1 MLSSW
6 KVLWGYAWHTWVTSE
21 MAKFKLTYYFNLLPA
36 FSLYD
41 LIPWF
46 LQNKLFLTLFACFV
60 RVSRKKIVKAS
71 FDRKL
76 SSVPVFCDIVLSW
89 AYEVKI
95 YNIILK
101 NIIFHLKCKYMVHNV
116 LLFTLIKTSKNNFF
130 YWDNVIENHCHCTT
144 KAFNRKLRTYQ
155 HKWLFQALSL

>member
-6 KVLWGYAWHTWVTSE
+6 NTWVMFE
-21 MAKFKLTYYFNLLPA
+21 MAKFKLAFHFNLLPA

-46 LQNKLFLTLFACFV
+46 LQHKLFLTLFTSFV
-60 RVSRKKIVKAS
+60 GVSQKKFVKAN

-76 SSVPVFCDIVLSW
+76 SSVALFCDIVLSW
-89 AYEVKI
+89 DYEAKI

-101 NIIFHLKCKYMVHNV
+101 NIIFHPKCKFMVHNF
-116 LLFTLIKTSKNNFF
+116 LLFTMIKATKTRFF
-130 YWDNVIENHCHCTT
+130 YWASVIENHCHCTT
-144 KAFNRKLRTYQ
+144 KVFNRRLRTYQ
-155 HKWLFQALSL
+155 HKWLFQAISL

>member
-6 KVLWGYAWHTWVTSE
+6 KVLWGHAWHTWVMFE
-21 MAKFKLTYYFNLLPA
+21 MAKFKLAFHFNLLPA

-46 LQNKLFLTLFACFV
+46 LQHKLFLTLFTSFV
-60 RVSRKKIVKAS
+60 GVSQKKFVKAN

-76 SSVPVFCDIVLSW
+76 SSVALFCDIVLSW
-89 AYEVKI
+89 DYEAKI

-101 NIIFHLKCKYMVHNV
+101 NIIFHPKCKFMVHNF
-116 LLFTLIKTSKNNFF
+116 LLFTMIKTTKTRFF
-130 YWDNVIENHCHCTT
+130 YWASVIENHCHRTT
-144 KAFNRKLRTYQ
+144 KGFNSKLRAY
-155 HKWLFQALSL
+155 HILLWMNVM